1 MSGRRLSV
9 RAETWPIE
17 GSFTISRGSR
27 TESRVVVAEIAD
39 GDHTGRGEC
48 LPYARYDETVEGVA
62 ALIES
67 VGPAIADGI
76 DRAGLQDHLPPGAAR
91 NALDCALWDL
101 EAKRT
106 GTPVWRRAGLAEPGP
121 LVTAYTLSLG
131 AVEAMGAAARANA
144 RRPLLKVK
152 LGGEDIVAR
161 VRAVRAGA
169 PEARLVVDANEAWTP
184 ALLTEVLPELA
195 RLGVEMVE
203 QPLPAGADDALAG
216 IERPVAVCA
225 DESCHDTA
233 SLAGLAGRY
242 DMINIKLDKTGG
254 LTEALRL
261 ADAAQAAGF
270 GVMVGCMIATSL
282 SMAPAM
288 LVAADARVVDLD
300 GPLLLARDRTPGIV
314 YADGLMQPPPGELWG
329 A

>member
-39 GDHTGRGEC
+39 GDHIGRGEC

-121 LVTAYTLSLG
+121 PVTAYTLSLG
-131 AVEAMGAAARANA
+131 TVEAMGAAARANA

-152 LGGEDIVAR
+152 LGSEDIVER

-169 PEARLVVDANEAWTP
+169 PETRLVVDANEAWTP
-184 ALLTEVLPELA
+184 ALLTEALPELA

-216 IERPVAVCA
+216 IDRSVAVCA

-261 ADAAQAAGF
+261 AAAGRAA
-270 GVMVGCMIATSL
+270 GLEIMLGCNLGTSL
-282 SMAPAM
+282 AMAPAM
-288 LVAADARVVDLD
+288 LLTNGARMVDLD
-300 GPLLLARDRTPGIV
+300 GPLLLTKDRKPGLRFEGSLIH
-314 YADGLMQPPPGELWG
+314 PPETALWG
-329 A
+329 

>member
-39 GDHTGRGEC
+39 GDHIGRGEC
-48 LPYARYDETVEGVA
+48 LPYARYGETVEGVA

-76 DRAGLQDHLPPGAAR
+76 DRAGLQDQLPPGAAR

-106 GTPVWRRAGLAEPGP
+106 GTPVWRLAGLAEPAP

-131 AVEAMGAAARANA
+131 TVEAMGAAARANA

-152 LGGEDIVAR
+152 LGSEDIVER

-169 PEARLVVDANEAWTP
+169 PKTRLVVDANEAWTP
-184 ALLTEVLPELA
+184 ALLTEALPELA

-216 IERPVAVCA
+216 IDRSVAVCA

-261 ADAAQAAGF
+261 AEGAQAAGF